1 MKRYIKSSQSLFL
14 PYSIESEVEEII
26 RYLDEG
32 KNVYIEDGSLNDQI
46 VDYSVSKGL
55 SRTDYDTVLFYT
67 SGATKHFGDVV
78 NLENFSKVYCDEYK
92 DILCVEVRY

>member
-46 VDYSVSKGL
+46 VDYSISKGN
-55 SRTDYDTVLFYT
+55 SRLDYDTVLFYT
-67 SGATKHFGDVV
+67 SGATRHFGDTV
-78 NLENFSKVYCDEYK
+78 NLENFSHVRCDEYK
-92 DILCVEVRY
+92 ECLCVEVSY